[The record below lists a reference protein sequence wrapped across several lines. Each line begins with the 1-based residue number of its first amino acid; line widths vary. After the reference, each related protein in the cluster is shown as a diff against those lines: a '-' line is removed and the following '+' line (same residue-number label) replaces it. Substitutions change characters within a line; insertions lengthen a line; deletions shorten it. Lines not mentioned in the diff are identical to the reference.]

1 MKKMSKLHKAGLLLF
16 ILPVLLF
23 GCFIRAGIAKA
34 ETEDIYDRLEFV
46 DTDEWLETESD
57 VDHYE
62 AKLILEENL
71 EAAGM
76 KLNAEQRIY
85 DFCGKFDRTQ
95 LKKLEEQIAAKED
108 EGGISIRIFVAEMR
122 MDYEKY
128 FLEECADQLC
138 DNGYAQEDLAIML
151 LNLDP
156 YDRGVCIQGYGLCE
170 SRLNDDRIEYILDD
184 IIEWFSSD
192 DYEYGLQL
200 FAREAAYYA
209 TSSNYSVYFKDNS
222 LKGKLHRMPWIFL
235 VLAPLGVAL
244 IGTSMM
250 RNFGGGIMTA
260 NGATYIQNA
269 NSGLTASKDDYVR
282 TSVTKTYAPR
292 NSGSSGSSGGRSSG
306 GGGRSSGG
314 RSHSGGSRRF

>member
-1 MKKMSKLHKAGLLLF
+1 MKKMSKLHKVGFVLL

-23 GCFIRAGIAKA
+23 FCFIRTGMAKA
-34 ETEDIYDRLEFV
+34 EIEDIYDRQEQE
-46 DTDEWLETESD
+46 DAEEWLEEERDIDYEIAES
-57 VDHYE
+57 
-62 AKLILEENL
+62 ILFDNL
-71 EAAGM
+71 EANGM
-76 KLNAEQRIY
+76 KLNADQHIY

-95 LKKLEEQIAAKED
+95 LKELEEQIAEKEN
-108 EGGISIRIFVAEMR
+108 ESGISIRIFVSEMQ
-122 MDYEKY
+122 MHYEKY
-128 FLEECADQLC
+128 FLEECADRLC
-138 DNGYAQEDLAIML
+138 DNGYAGEDLAIML
-151 LNLDP
+151 LNLDT

-192 DYEYGLQL
+192 EYEYGLQL
-200 FAREAAYYA
+200 FAKEAAYYA
-209 TSSNYSVYFKDNS
+209 TSSNYSVYYKDNS
-222 LKGKLHRMPWIFL
+222 FKGKLHRMPWFFL

-250 RNFGGGIMTA
+250 RNFGGGKMTA
-260 NGATYIQNA
+260 NGATYLQNA

>member
-1 MKKMSKLHKAGLLLF
+1 MKKMSMLHKAGVVLL

-23 GCFIRAGIAKA
+23 GCFLPAGTAKA
-34 ETEDIYDRLEFV
+34 EIGDGYNLLASEGAEEWPELEF
-46 DTDEWLETESD
+46 DADR
-57 VDHYE
+57 YE

-85 DFCGKFDRTQ
+85 DFCGKFDRTR
-95 LKKLEEQIAAKED
+95 LKEIEEQIAEKEN
-108 EGGISIRIFVAEMR
+108 ESGISIRIFVAEMR

-128 FLEECADQLC
+128 FLEECADRLC
-138 DNGYAQEDLAIML
+138 DNGYAGEDLAIML
-151 LNLDP
+151 LNLDK

-170 SRLNDDRIEYILDD
+170 SRINDDRIEYILDD

-200 FAREAAYYA
+200 FVKEAAYYA
-209 TSSNYSVYFKDNS
+209 TSSNYSVYYKDNS
-222 LKGKLHRMPWIFL
+222 LKGKLHRMPWLFL

-250 RNFGGGIMTA
+250 RNFGGGKMTA
-260 NGATYIQNA
+260 NGATYIQNG
-269 NSGLTASKDDYVR
+269 NSGLTAKKDEYMR
-282 TSVTKTYAPR
+282 TSVSKTYSPR
-292 NSGSSGSSGGRSSG
+292 SSSSGSSGGRSSG